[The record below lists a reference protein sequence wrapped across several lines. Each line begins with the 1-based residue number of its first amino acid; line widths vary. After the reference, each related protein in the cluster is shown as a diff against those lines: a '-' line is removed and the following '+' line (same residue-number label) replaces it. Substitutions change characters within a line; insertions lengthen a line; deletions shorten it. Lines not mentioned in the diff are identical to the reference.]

1 MTLASGEAGW
11 QNGTPH
17 WSDLKVSVGNHKGE
31 EKPGLNSLVRSEL
44 EYFKVPVTECK
55 IPQSR
60 FQCGVEFASCKGTD
74 FLLCE
79 YPAYS
84 ASSNVS
90 VIGLIE
96 GGLSM

>member
-17 WSDLKVSVGNHKGE
+17 WSDLKVSVGNHEGE

-55 IPQSR
+55 IPQSS
-60 FQCGVEFASCKGTD
+60 FNVELNLQAVRGLTSFFVNIQHIQPAAT
-74 FLLCE
+74 FL
-79 YPAYS
+79 
-84 ASSNVS
+84 
-90 VIGLIE
+90 
-96 GGLSM
+96 